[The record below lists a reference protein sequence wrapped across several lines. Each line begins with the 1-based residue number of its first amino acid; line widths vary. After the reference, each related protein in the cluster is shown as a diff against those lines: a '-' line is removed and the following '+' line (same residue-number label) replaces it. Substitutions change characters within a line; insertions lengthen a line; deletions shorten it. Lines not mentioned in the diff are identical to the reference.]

1 MTDELTPEE
10 IIAHVLE
17 RNYDYPYESFHYV
30 AEDILKD
37 LKYNDMVSLIL
48 EKDKEIEKLNSDVEL
63 FMDLCDKKDEW
74 LEVQRN
80 QIAELKLALDGWRN
94 FLHQHDGWRNKSF

>member
-10 IIAHVLE
+10 IIARVLE

-37 LKYNDMVSLIL
+37 LKYNDMVESIL
-48 EKDKEIEKLNSDVEL
+48 KKDKK
-63 FMDLCDKKDEW
+63 
-74 LEVQRN
+74 
-80 QIAELKLALDGWRN
+80 IAELEAEIENEYELSVFRWSLE
-94 FLHQHDGWRNKSF
+94 